1 MRPRHLVIPDIHG
14 CALTFRRLL
23 ERVVRI
29 QRSDT
34 VFLLGD
40 TIDRGPR
47 SREVLDSILEYRAK
61 GYDIQS
67 LRGNHEDML
76 LNSCRDRSFF
86 RMWMMNG
93 GHETLQSFGVE
104 DACEIPVLYRKLM
117 EEFVYY
123 LEYGDFI
130 MVHASLNCNMPEP
143 LMDREAMLWSRNHE
157 VDCSLIGGKRVIGGH
172 TPTDMGKIRQSLASN
187 KILLDNGCV
196 YAGVSGQGNLLALEL
211 ETMELYS
218 QKNIDM

>member
-1 MRPRHLVIPDIHG
+1 MRPRHIVIPDIHG

-23 ERVVRI
+23 ERVIRV
-29 QRSDT
+29 QRSDAI
-34 VFLLGD
+34 FLLGD

-47 SREVLDSILEYRAK
+47 SREVLDTILEYRGK

-93 GHETLQSFGVE
+93 GRETLQSFGVE
-104 DACEIPVLYRKLM
+104 DACEIPVVYLRLM
-117 EEFVYY
+117 EEFVFY
-123 LEYGDFI
+123 LEFGDFI
-130 MVHASLNCNMPEP
+130 MVHASLNCSMPDP
-143 LMDREAMLWSRNHE
+143 LMDREAMLWSRNHD
-157 VDCSLIGGKRVIGGH
+157 VDCSLLGGKRVIGGH
-172 TPTDMGKIRQSLASN
+172 TPTDMERIRQSLTSN

-196 YAGVSGQGNLLALEL
+196 YTFVSGQGNLLALEL